1 VPQYGN
7 KHKVRLLIQPGAG
20 VEPLTK
26 AIAGAKKRIE
36 IVIFRFD
43 RSEIERALGNA
54 VARRVAVHALIA
66 HTNRAGEE
74 NLRGLEMRLLGMGVS
89 VARTA
94 GDLIRYH
101 SKFMIIDR
109 RELWVL
115 AFNPTYADMERS
127 RSFAVVTTNRAMVRE
142 AVRLFEADTKRQP
155 YESQYDRF
163 VVSPLNSRK
172 QLGAFIAGAKKELII
187 YDPKVS
193 DRAILRLL
201 EQRAEA
207 GVNVRVIGRVA
218 GKARGVA
225 ARRLANMRLHTR
237 TMVRDGKLAFM
248 GSQSL
253 REEELDARREV
264 GIIFSAPDVA
274 RSLVETFEA
283 DWAAGETAIEQDA
296 AAPTSKMAKKIAKA
310 VAKEISPVTPLL
322 NGAVKQAVNLA
333 EGEEISAAVE
343 QMVKDAVKDVVKEAV
358 RDAVEEAVKKSGV
371 GAE

>member
-1 VPQYGN
+1 M
-7 KHKVRLLIQPGAG
+7 KLLIQPGAG
-20 VEPLTK
+20 VSPLTK
-26 AIAGAKKRIE
+26 AIGSAKRCIE
-36 IVIFRFD
+36 LVIFRFD

-74 NLRGLEMRLLGMGVS
+74 NLRALEMRLLGMGVS

-127 RSFAVVTTNRAMVRE
+127 RSFAVVTRNRDMVRE
-142 AVRLFEADTKRQP
+142 AVRLFEADSKRQP
-155 YESQYDRF
+155 YEPEYDRF
-163 VVSPLNSRK
+163 VVSPANSRK
-172 QLGAFIAGAKKELII
+172 QLSQFIAGAKKELII

-193 DRAILRLL
+193 DRAMLQLL
-201 EQRAEA
+201 AERAEA
-207 GVNVRVIGRVA
+207 GVNVRVIGRVT
-218 GKARGVA
+218 GKVPGLA
-225 ARRLANMRLHTR
+225 ARKLANLRLHTR

-264 GIIFSAPDVA
+264 GVIFAVPDVA

-283 DWAAGETAIEQDA
+283 DWAAGEPAVEPESAQDA
-296 AAPTSKMAKKIAKA
+296 AVPTAKIAKKIAKA
-310 VAKEISPVTPLL
+310 VAKEIPPVAPLL
-322 NGAVKQAVNLA
+322 NGVVKEVAGSLA
-333 EGEEISAAVE
+333 DGEEISEQVE
-343 QMVKDAVKDVVKEAV
+343 HLVKDAVKDAVREAVMGAMQEVVKN
-358 RDAVEEAVKKSGV
+358 
-371 GAE
+371 GAGGE